1 MKHFL
6 PVTCLLLAVF
16 ASPVRAMDLHQGFGD
31 FRWGQSCTSMV
42 SGPSWVVERARPI
55 WDAQVQLFDLQ
66 YEPVGK
72 DTGQFILHYNK
83 DATPNF
89 EGVPLGRAFYGCDR
103 QTGRFSLMVLSHD
116 LLAVPQLIQKTTAL
130 LGPPTRTTMIQTI
143 WTLPDLYVQ
152 IDQVYMIIYD
162 KRAGKL

>member
-1 MKHFL
+1 
-6 PVTCLLLAVF
+6 
-16 ASPVRAMDLHQGFGD
+16 
-31 FRWGQSCTSMV
+31 MV

-89 EGVPLGRAFYGCDR
+89 EGVPLGRAFYGCNR

-130 LGPPTRTTMIQTI
+130 LGPPTKTTMQHQSQPIDRMRLGGVHGLIPLAQIHGQTQQCFG
-143 WTLPDLYVQ
+143 LPHASFPQGFHTRLAVVPDTPGH
-152 IDQVYMIIYD
+152 
-162 KRAGKL
+162 RALST